1 MTESAGPPFRI
12 TGGTVELGGEV
23 VLDGITLEVRQGEF
37 LALMGENG
45 SGKTTLMRVLLG
57 LQPLSAGTVEILGTS
72 VSGFGDWAR
81 IGYVPQHLLAAGAV
95 PVSVR
100 EVVGA
105 GLISPAGRWRPR
117 RGEQRVRT
125 ALERVGLWDR
135 GAASFHELSGGQ
147 QRRVMTAA
155 ALAKGAD
162 VLLLDE
168 PTAGV
173 DQENVLRLRDTLA
186 DLRNQG
192 ATVIL
197 VTHEL
202 GALADLVSRVV
213 VLGRHAGGSV
223 LYDGPPPP
231 PPSLRDPHG
240 HHDAPVTS
248 DDVWGGP

>member
-1 MTESAGPPFRI
+1 MSLTFQVTDGR
-12 TGGTVELGGEV
+12 VDLGGET
-23 VLDGITLEVRQGEF
+23 VLGGIDLAIEPGEF
-37 LALMGENG
+37 LALLGENG

-57 LQPLSAGTVEILGTS
+57 LQPLTQGTAEILGTP
-72 VSGFGDWAR
+72 VNRFADWAR

-100 EVVGA
+100 EVVNA

-117 RGEQRVRT
+117 GRSERVQA
-125 ALERVGLWDR
+125 ALQRVGLWER
-135 GAASFHELSGGQ
+135 RTTSFHELSGGQ

-173 DQENVLRLRDTLA
+173 DQDNVVRLHDMLAELRG
-186 DLRNQG
+186 QG

-202 GALADLVSRVV
+202 GVLADLVSRVV
-213 VLGRHAGGSV
+213 VLGRQPAGSV

-231 PPSLRDPHG
+231 PTTLHDPHG
-240 HHDAPVTS
+240 HHDPPAA
-248 DDVWGGP
+248 DAGVWGGP